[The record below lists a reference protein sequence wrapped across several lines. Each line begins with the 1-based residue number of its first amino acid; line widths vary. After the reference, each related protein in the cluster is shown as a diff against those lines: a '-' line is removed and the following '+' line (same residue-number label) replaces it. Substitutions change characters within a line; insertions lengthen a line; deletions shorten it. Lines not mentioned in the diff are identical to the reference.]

1 MPWINFGLRGGI
13 AFCLLFLASCS
24 DWTPP
29 ISEPEYQQATELE
42 QPVRAVSFRYFP
54 DDVSVPQQGTLYRL
68 SLFGPGLQKSG
79 QYTFDAYLHIQD
91 KGQYTFDL
99 NMKGDG
105 ELFIND
111 TLITETDLLY
121 LSSGFHKITLILKP
135 STQDIQP
142 QLWMSNIDGI
152 RTELSLGELFIPKS
166 QVETLP
172 ASEPL
177 LEPLSPGFSYNFFEG
192 PQLSSE
198 LLNNIRSIEY
208 TNVAYVQTPT
218 ERNRDQQ
225 AMSLYSGSIRI
236 DNSGLYSFR
245 LANELLATL
254 TIAGTQIHSS
264 SPVFAD
270 SMIRS
275 YWLEAG
281 HYPVTVLLTHRDDRD
296 FVNLE
301 WAVHNEANSTSVKF
315 VPLGAEVVTSKTEQL
330 LTAQGTDKQGN
341 WQQGAIYK
349 SFRSSVALD
358 VAESEM
364 PVRAG
369 LLSHLTE
376 TLSQDPSSPWL
387 YLATFFKAEKDG
399 VYSFYVPE
407 TVAVMAVGEH
417 LFSAQQ
423 MVAVGEKRVV
433 SIRLNTGYYS
443 LRWLAASTTD
453 FSRMEIAAP
462 GKRAA
467 GVFHFSF
474 FTPSDVPLADYD
486 GDGVPDPDDSFPQDP
501 TEWADLDGDGIGDN
515 SDDDIDGD
523 GFPNEQDRFPRDP
536 AEWRDTDGDG
546 IGDNADPDIDGDG
559 VVNEKDAFPL
569 DPNEWRDLDRDG
581 IGDNSDPDRDGDG
594 VANEQDAYPDDPARW
609 TKDPNAIDTDGD
621 GYPDNI
627 DAFPNDPNEWSDF
640 DGDGIGDNSDPDK
653 DGDGVANEDD
663 VFPTNPNEWSDLD
676 GDGIGDNSDPDRDG
690 DGYLNDE
697 DDFPDDPNR
706 WRLELAASL
715 VVSPALPHLDLSWKL
730 PSHERLQQLVIWRAS
745 GNNSFIK
752 WRTLAASVQSVRDQD
767 PGNFQ
772 VLRYRL
778 SLIDST
784 GREIGT
790 SPVQAYFVAYNNSPL
805 TGLTA
810 TEVQPGVEIKWNNSL
825 VAASVVLE
833 RKQAGADWR
842 ELAVVSSDLNSFL
855 DQQVHAAK
863 EYLYRAKTRLAVT
876 NPLNGEN
883 LILDSDYTQSQAL
896 TLLPRIQIAFTN
908 ATAAEG
914 NSYRWVRRVKASG
927 ESVRVTGTLTEALG
941 PVTLEFSSGN
951 LFLSQTVV
959 SEFSLQLPVDRVH
972 KVWQVKLSAPVGERT
987 QYGAQDVLLLFNM
1000 GSGEVVVVPDVTQAT
1015 VQSSR
1020 YFVTGSILAATEL
1033 ESLAATSDR
1042 FVGTEFGLL
1051 FSADGKFSG
1060 ELPLLWGN
1068 NTFQIKAV
1076 DKHGNSGTV
1085 IVVVERAGESLPELS
1100 IVSHTQGQVVNSPD
1114 VALRALIKTELAKDS
1129 LRAYVN
1135 GIPGTLS
1142 FVKNGE
1148 YQVQWPS
1155 ISLALGNNELSFV
1168 VQTNQGVV
1176 RRNLTLVYIEPSSLT
1191 APEIQISEPLN
1202 GSWINSD
1209 SFILRGVVH
1218 SAEMPNISVNGVAV
1232 QAYLQQSGLYL
1243 FSYSAKREQAQWRIQ
1258 ASNSTGTDIEVLSF
1272 NFDTVAPTLAL
1283 FSGWKQAPYIN
1294 EVPSSYLHLEGVVSD
1309 EQAVTLTLNGK
1320 PLALQPGN
1328 ANNQYLFTT
1337 PLSLVR
1343 DEVFKLVFMAKD
1355 AAGNGLQQEY
1365 LLKSTAAVTAEII
1378 APSAQREFVL
1388 KESDFNLQ
1396 LVAEL
1401 SPLPAGAFAQARI
1414 DSGPFQNLLVQ
1425 NGLVNEVLQMTANTG
1440 LHKVELQVIA
1450 ANGQLLATS
1459 EQKFSIVR
1467 MEDVPTQII
1476 KTTPELGQINV
1487 DQNQFIA
1494 FYFNRPVDRG
1504 QLKVKVTE
1512 TLHGETYLESSEQG
1526 SSLLGIAG
1534 EAKAKVNRIN
1544 EVVPGNIAS
1553 LPGDHSYA
1561 FYPERDFGYGA
1572 NIRVSISLG
1581 ELEIHRFSFNVRPLP
1596 TLIDGHVKDTLY
1608 QSIPGIRVRIKEL
1621 ARDEVTDQDSTF
1633 SFGYLESGAFT
1644 IPSGDY
1650 TMEINPGREN
1660 PQFGNLIHQ
1669 VNIVAGERNK
1679 LRVFLLPI
1687 INREVPFV
1695 PVRSGQGN
1703 TYYANGELA
1712 LSFANANVKFAA
1724 QTADESA
1731 QFVLQE
1737 VTQIG
1742 MKVSEI
1748 APALF
1753 VYSSQPQGIAVSGHV
1768 DIAIKAPSLLGSYH
1782 YLPPDKSYLVLV
1794 GRRAGTNELDVVGVG
1809 QRDGIWIRSR
1819 SFTALENLDYIGFAT
1834 TAENKQQVLADYAN
1848 GELSLMQLKAS
1859 IRP

>member
-1 MPWINFGLRGGI
+1 MPWINLGFRGFF
-13 AFCLLFLASCS
+13 AFCLLFVASCS

-29 ISEPEYQQATELE
+29 PPEPKYQEAIDLVE
-42 QPVRAVSFRYFP
+42 PIRAVSFRYFN
-54 DDVSVPQQGTLYRL
+54 DDAVMQQQGTLYRL
-68 SLFGPGLQKSG
+68 SLFGPGMQADG
-79 QYTFDAYLHIQD
+79 QYTFDAYLHIQE

-99 NMKGDG
+99 ALKGDG
-105 ELFIND
+105 QLFIND
-111 TLITETDLLY
+111 GLVSTGDVLH
-121 LSSGFHKITLILKP
+121 LSPGYHKVSLVLQP
-135 STQDIQP
+135 DTQDIQP
-142 QLWMSNIDGI
+142 LLWMSSIDGT
-152 RTELSLGELFIPKS
+152 RTELARGELFIPKS
-166 QVETLP
+166 QASTLTP
-172 ASEPL
+172 SQPL
-177 LEPLSPGFSYNFFEG
+177 PEPLSQGFSYYFFEG
-192 PQLSSE
+192 SQLSPEQLSDH
-198 LLNNIRSIEY
+198 SPIEY
-208 TNVAYVQTPT
+208 ANVAQVQMPS

-225 AMSLYSGSIRI
+225 AMSLYTGSIRV
-236 DNSGLYSFR
+236 DSPGLYSFR
-245 LANELLATL
+245 LANELPATL
-254 TIAGTQIHSS
+254 TLAGTQVHSS
-264 SPVFAD
+264 SPAFAD

-281 HYPVTVLLTHRDDRD
+281 HYPVTVSLTHRDDRD
-296 FVNLE
+296 FVSLE
-301 WAVHNEANSTSVKF
+301 WAIRNEANSTSVKF
-315 VPLGAEVVTSKTEQL
+315 VPLDAEVVTSKTAQL
-330 LTAQGTDKQGN
+330 LAAKGVDKQDN

-349 SFRSSVALD
+349 SFRSSVTLD
-358 VAESEM
+358 VAESDM

-369 LLSHLTE
+369 LISHLTE
-376 TLSQDPSSPWL
+376 TPSQDPSSPWL

-407 TVAVMAVGEH
+407 TVEVMAVGEH

-433 SIRLNTGYYS
+433 SIRLDTGYYS

-486 GDGVPDPDDSFPQDP
+486 GDGVPDPEDAFPQDP
-501 TEWADLDGDGIGDN
+501 TEWADLDADGIGDN

-559 VVNEKDAFPL
+559 VLNEKDAFPL
-569 DPNEWRDLDRDG
+569 DPSEWSDLDGDG

-594 VANEQDAYPDDPARW
+594 VANELDAYPDDPTRW

-621 GYPDNI
+621 GYPDSI
-627 DAFPNDPNEWSDF
+627 DAFPNDPNEWSDL
-640 DGDGIGDNSDPDK
+640 DGDGVGDNSDPDK
-653 DGDGVANEDD
+653 DGDGVANEADA
-663 VFPTNPNEWSDLD
+663 FPTNPNEWSDLD

-706 WRLELAASL
+706 WRLELTASL
-715 VVSPALPHLDLSWKL
+715 VVSPALPDLDLSWKL

-752 WRTLAASVQSVRDQD
+752 WRTLAASVQSVRDENPD
-767 PGNFQ
+767 NFQ

-778 SLIDST
+778 SLIDGS

-790 SPVQAYFVAYNNSPL
+790 SPIQAYFVAYNNSPL
-805 TGLTA
+805 TGLSA
-810 TEVQPGVEIKWNNSL
+810 SEVQPGVEIKWSNSL

-833 RKQAGADWR
+833 RKQAGVDWS

-855 DQQVHAAK
+855 DQQVQAAK

-883 LILDSDYTQSQAL
+883 LILDSDYTPSQAL

-959 SEFSLQLPVDRVH
+959 SEFSLQLPVDTEHR
-972 KVWQVKLSAPVGERT
+972 VWQVKLSAPVGERT

-1020 YFVTGSILAATEL
+1020 YFLTGSVLAATEL

-1060 ELPLLWGN
+1060 ELPLLWGF

-1076 DKHGNSGTV
+1076 DKHGNSGKAT
-1085 IVVVERAGESLPELS
+1085 VVVERAGESLPELS

-1114 VALRALIKTELAKDS
+1114 VALKALIKTELAMDS

-1232 QAYLQQSGLYL
+1232 QAYLQQPGIYL
-1243 FSYSAKREQAQWRIQ
+1243 FSYSAKRTQGQWRVE
-1258 ASNSTGTDIEVLSF
+1258 ARNSVGTDIERLAYH
-1272 NFDTVAPTLAL
+1272 FDTVAPTLAL
-1283 FSGWKQAPYIN
+1283 FNGWQPAPQIN

-1328 ANNQYLFTT
+1328 ASHQYLFST
-1337 PLSLVR
+1337 PLSLARGETTTLTFV
-1343 DEVFKLVFMAKD
+1343 AKD
-1355 AAGNGLQQEY
+1355 AAGNRLQQDY
-1365 LLKSTAAVTAEII
+1365 VLKSTAAVSAEII
-1378 APSAQREFVL
+1378 APSSMREFVI
-1388 KESDFNLQ
+1388 EGADFNLQ

-1401 SPLPAGAFAQARI
+1401 SPLPAGAVAQARI
-1414 DSGPFQNLLVQ
+1414 DSGPFQMLLVQ
-1425 NGLVNEVLQMTANTG
+1425 NGLVNEVLPMAASAGQ
-1440 LHKVELQVIA
+1440 HKVELQVIA
-1450 ANGQLLATS
+1450 ANGHTLAS
-1459 EQKFSIVR
+1459 AEQKFSIVR
-1467 MEDVPTQII
+1467 MEDVPTQVI
-1476 KTTPELGQINV
+1476 KTTPELGQLNV
-1487 DQNQFIA
+1487 DHNQFIA

-1512 TLHGETYLESSEQG
+1512 TLHGETYLESNEQG

-1534 EAKAKVNRIN
+1534 ETKSKVNRVN
-1544 EVVPGNIAS
+1544 EIVPGSIAS
-1553 LPGDHSYA
+1553 LPGNHSYA

-1572 NIRVSISLG
+1572 NVRVSISLG
-1581 ELEIHRFSFNVRPLP
+1581 DQEVHRFSFDVRALP

-1608 QSIPGIRVRIKEL
+1608 QSVPGIRVRIKEL
-1621 ARDEVTDQDSTF
+1621 ARDEITDQDSTF
-1633 SFGYLESGAFT
+1633 SFGYVESGNFN

-1650 TMEINPGREN
+1650 TVEVNPDREN
-1660 PQFGNLIHQ
+1660 PLFGNLIHQ

-1679 LRVFLLPI
+1679 LRAFLLPI

-1695 PVRSGQGN
+1695 PVLSGQGN

-1712 LSFANANVKFAA
+1712 LSFANASVRFPA
-1724 QTADESA
+1724 QTTDESA

-1753 VYSSQPQGIAVSGHV
+1753 VYSAQPQGIAVSGHV
-1768 DIAIKAPSLLGSYH
+1768 DMSLKAPSLLGSYH
-1782 YLPPDKSYLVLV
+1782 YLPPDGSYLVLV
-1794 GRRAGTNELDVVGVG
+1794 GRRSGTNELDVVGVG
-1809 QRDGIWIRSR
+1809 QRDGVWIRSR
-1819 SFTALENLDYIGFAT
+1819 GMTALENLDYIGFAT